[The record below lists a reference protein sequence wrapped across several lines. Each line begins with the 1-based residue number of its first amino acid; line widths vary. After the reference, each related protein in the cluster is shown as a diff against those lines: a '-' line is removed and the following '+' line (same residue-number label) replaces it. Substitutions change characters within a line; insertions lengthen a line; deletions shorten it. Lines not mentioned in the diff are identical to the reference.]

1 MFELHSR
8 LQADTRLLGDLPLC
22 RVLLARDSQ
31 YPWLILVPRVAN
43 LREIHHLAPAQQ
55 QQLMEES
62 CAVATLMEQALRPDK
77 INVAALGNLVPQLHL
92 HHVARFS
99 TDKAWPGPIW
109 GLIPPCPMRK
119 PHCWQR
125 RPAGASSW
133 PIWPDSARLALTIE
147 STERRLAISKPKPRY
162 LLELWYR

>member
-22 RVLLARDSQ
+22 RVLLAKDSQ

-109 GLIPPCPMRK
+109 GAHPSVPYEEAALLAEAARWRLK
-119 PHCWQR
+119 LANL
-125 RPAGASSW
+125 AGFS
-133 PIWPDSARLALTIE
+133 PLGTDN
-147 STERRLAISKPKPRY
+147 
-162 LLELWYR
+162 

>member
-22 RVLLARDSQ
+22 RVLLAKDSQ

-55 QQLMEES
+55 QQLMQES

-109 GLIPPCPMRK
+109 GAHPSLPY
-119 PHCWQR
+119 
-125 RPAGASSW
+125 
-133 PIWPDSARLALTIE
+133 DE
-147 STERRLAISKPKPRY
+147 STLQREAAGWRRKLANLAGFIP
-162 LLELWYR
+162 LETDS

>member
-22 RVLLARDSQ
+22 RVLLAKDSQ

-55 QQLMEES
+55 QQLMLES
-62 CAVATLMEQALRPDK
+62 CAVASLMEQALRPDK

-109 GLIPPCPMRK
+109 GAHPSLPY
-119 PHCWQR
+119 
-125 RPAGASSW
+125 
-133 PIWPDSARLALTIE
+133 DE
-147 STERRLAISKPKPRY
+147 STLQREAAGWRLKLANLAGFTP
-162 LLELWYR
+162 LETDS

>member
-22 RVLLARDSQ
+22 RVLLAKDSQ

-55 QQLMEES
+55 QQLMQES
-62 CAVATLMEQALRPDK
+62 CAVATLMEQALHPDK

-109 GLIPPCPMRK
+109 GAHPSLPY
-119 PHCWQR
+119 
-125 RPAGASSW
+125 
-133 PIWPDSARLALTIE
+133 DE
-147 STERRLAISKPKPRY
+147 STLQREAAGWRLKLANLAGFTP
-162 LLELWYR
+162 LETDS

>member
-22 RVLLARDSQ
+22 RVLLAKDSQ

-55 QQLMEES
+55 RQLMEES

-109 GLIPPCPMRK
+109 GAHPSVPYEEAALLVEAASWRLK
-119 PHCWQR
+119 LANL
-125 RPAGASSW
+125 AGFS
-133 PIWPDSARLALTIE
+133 PLGTDN
-147 STERRLAISKPKPRY
+147 
-162 LLELWYR
+162 

>member
-22 RVLLARDSQ
+22 RVLLAKDSQ

-55 QQLMEES
+55 QQLMQES

-109 GLIPPCPMRK
+109 GAHPSLPY
-119 PHCWQR
+119 
-125 RPAGASSW
+125 
-133 PIWPDSARLALTIE
+133 DE
-147 STERRLAISKPKPRY
+147 STLQREAAGWRLKLANLAGFTP
-162 LLELWYR
+162 LETDS

>member
-22 RVLLARDSQ
+22 RVLLAKDSQ
-31 YPWLILVPRVAN
+31 YPWLILVPRVVN

-55 QQLMEES
+55 QQLMQES

-109 GLIPPCPMRK
+109 GAHPSLPY
-119 PHCWQR
+119 
-125 RPAGASSW
+125 
-133 PIWPDSARLALTIE
+133 DE
-147 STERRLAISKPKPRY
+147 STLQREAAGWRLKLANLAGFTP
-162 LLELWYR
+162 LETDS